1 MTFASPKTIYAD
13 ISRTSLCA
21 GDDAR
26 MYNIPKFEYIEG
38 EPVEDVLE
46 RISKRERFTEVSSKN
61 YGDWVLFLN
70 GSIIGYVEH
79 SHNDSEIIPI
89 KKEMP
94 KNFKGQLPYLYLD
107 NTHDLKFYLKYV
119 ERSRTKFGKF
129 LNNLSVRKLSME
141 QRFNYSKLSNYLQ
154 KED

>member
-1 MTFASPKTIYAD
+1 MSLASPKIIYAD

-26 MYNIPKFEYIEG
+26 MYNIPEFEYLEV
-38 EPVEDVLE
+38 EPVEDVLK
-46 RISKRERFTEVSSKN
+46 RITNRERFTEVGSKN

-70 GSIIGYVEH
+70 GSVIGYIQH

-89 KKEMP
+89 KRVMP
-94 KNFKGQLPYLYLD
+94 KNFKGQLPFLYLD

-129 LNNLSVRKLSME
+129 LNNLSVRKLSMG
-141 QRFNYSKLSNYLQ
+141 QRFNYSKLSSYLQ
-154 KED
+154 KEY